1 MIWASFL
8 INKLYTA
15 GLFTRKFN
23 NYGVLLQMV
32 MNNYRL
38 GYVFEL
44 PGKSSALNYSTHEIS
59 LSLSLDVL
67 QSHNHS
73 FNGL

>member
-1 MIWASFL
+1 
-8 INKLYTA
+8 
-15 GLFTRKFN
+15 
-23 NYGVLLQMV
+23 
-32 MNNYRL
+32 
-38 GYVFEL
+38 VFEL